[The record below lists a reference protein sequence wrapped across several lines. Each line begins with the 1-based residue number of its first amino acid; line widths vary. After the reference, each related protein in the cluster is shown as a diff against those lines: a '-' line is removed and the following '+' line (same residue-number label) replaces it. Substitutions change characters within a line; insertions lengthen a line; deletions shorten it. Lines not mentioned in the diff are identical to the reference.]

1 MIAARHLNT
10 EQEKGLIR
18 RPLPCTPP
26 LLHGLVFQVV
36 GPSLL
41 MAVPVGPDSL
51 RER

>member
-1 MIAARHLNT
+1 MIAARHYNT

-26 LLHGLVFQVV
+26 PLHGLVFHVV
-36 GPSLL
+36 GPGLP
-41 MAVPVGPDSL
+41 MAVPAGPDSL